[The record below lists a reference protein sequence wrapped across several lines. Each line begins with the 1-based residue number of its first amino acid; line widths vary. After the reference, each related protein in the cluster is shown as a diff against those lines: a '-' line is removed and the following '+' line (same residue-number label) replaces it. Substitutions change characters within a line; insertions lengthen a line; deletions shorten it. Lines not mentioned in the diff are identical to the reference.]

1 MIKDEDIIFNKVNDY
16 LFQAELSPRILE
28 YVDNIVKDIST
39 GLVDKY
45 DINMNMY
52 LEDRILSRL
61 ISSCY
66 MRKFTF
72 NVPDTG
78 FVKIIASLGERDISV
93 SCGLLDE
100 GEEKIILDGVI
111 Y

>member
-1 MIKDEDIIFNKVNDY
+1 
-16 LFQAELSPRILE
+16 
-28 YVDNIVKDIST
+28 
-39 GLVDKY
+39 
-45 DINMNMY
+45 
-52 LEDRILSRL
+52 
-61 ISSCY
+61 
-66 MRKFTF
+66 MRKFAL